1 MVKSKEPKAD
11 GKKNNRRQAFPK
23 RNTLNMIVSPSSNH
37 EKPARFSL
45 RIKNAEGD
53 LHQTV

>member
-1 MVKSKEPKAD
+1 MPKSKEPKVD

-23 RNTLNMIVSPSSNH
+23 RNTLNMIVSSSSNH

>member
-1 MVKSKEPKAD
+1 MPKSKEPKVD
-11 GKKNNRRQAFPK
+11 GKKNNRRQAFPM

-45 RIKNAEGD
+45 RKKNAEGD
-53 LHQTV
+53 LHQNV